1 MRRSPRCLLGDE
13 FELARNNAALAREVA
28 AKLIRQEDKAF
39 LVIRQAAKETET
51 VGQPFPL
58 TKVGWEPRARRSKKN
73 LSAAHISPSMALRL
87 LNQQE
92 ESPHSEASV
101 AFALPA
107 RVEGAHSCVTTQLSP
122 SMALRRLNILSSEGE
137 NPTSEASFAFGTPP
151 RVKGARLLHRLPSS
165 RTLPSLSDPQTSDE
179 QHSAWDDKKEEAG
192 TTSPVLRRAP
202 LFPATLSPAARSMN
216 PSARNASRSPTA
228 RRGSLSSQGSSSP
241 AARQEPLSST
251 FVGTSE
257 RVEILTSLLAR
268 LSSAPLPCSPLAKK
282 GVLSS
287 GYGKLRA
294 IKTLEHAAMG
304 DHKAAEHGA
313 VFARRPPQPL
323 VTT

>member
-1 MRRSPRCLLGDE
+1 LLGDE

-137 NPTSEASFAFGTPP
+137 NPTSEASFAFGCPP
-151 RVKGARLLHRLPSS
+151 RVKGARLLHRHAMMPAS
-165 RTLPSLSDPQTSDE
+165 RTLPSLLDPPTSDE
-179 QHSAWDDKKEEAG
+179 QHSAWDDNKEEAG

-216 PSARNASRSPTA
+216 PSARHASRSPTA
-228 RRGSLSSQGSSSP
+228 RRGSLSSQGSFSP

-257 RVEILTSLLAR
+257 REEILTSLLAR
-268 LSSAPLPCSPLAKK
+268 LSSAPLPSSPLAKK

-294 IKTLEHAAMG
+294 IKALEHAAMG
-304 DHKAAEHGA
+304 DQKAAEHGA

-323 VTT
+323 VIT